1 MTAQLDSE
9 NFRRKT
15 VKTWRTENL
24 IDYILKDLE
33 KRVKKD
39 KATKLSVF
47 FAGLSAYLPE
57 PINLFLKGESGVGK
71 SYNVVETLKYFPEE
85 DIWFL
90 GGLSPKALIH
100 SYGVLLNKYGE
111 PIDLLE
117 KPAKPKK
124 SSFKDDFGEFKEA
137 EYAKALENYRE
148 QLNAWN
154 EEIRDAY
161 TLIDLSHKTLVF
173 LESPEQETFRMLF
186 PILSHDNHKV
196 EYRFTDKT
204 AKGQL
209 RTTRVVIQGWPA
221 TIFLST
227 DKRYMEELATRS
239 FTVTPESSKEKI
251 EEANRLTNQKASF
264 PWQYNHETTETQTIK
279 KLVQS
284 IKNQFTNNQTNIV
297 IPFTSL
303 HEFFPKEIVRD
314 MRDFQHFT
322 QFLKTITA
330 LHIYQRPFLKING
343 KKFLI
348 ATIEDVKNAL
358 ETYSEVFETTR
369 TGTEQKILAFYHQII
384 QTKEN
389 WHLKELT
396 AEYNRLNEK
405 KLSSETIRLMLE
417 RLSQI
422 GYIDIQK
429 DGNDKRLNIYTP
441 LIKEEKSKISQKIE
455 TWTTSASKLKNSF
468 KEWLKNIPQT
478 TPFYYYKD
486 FPGSIWGEAE
496 ITIEEASQITLE
508 QPLTENL
515 LSSINKDT
523 CEIISTDN
531 SELKT
536 GNKPENIQTS
546 ETCQKLEN
554 STEENPPDFLWRRVK
569 PAEKCELCGKLAVE
583 YEINDIKNRQILRRC
598 QNCFDRMQHTFAVSI
613 WKNTGEENL

>member
-1 MTAQLDSE
+1 MITAILE
-9 NFRRKT
+9 KT
-15 VKTWRTENL
+15 TYAKAVQTWRTQNL
-24 IDYILKDLE
+24 MDYIHQDLD
-33 KRVKKD
+33 KRVKRD

-47 FAGLSAYLPE
+47 FTGLSAYLPE

-71 SYNVVETLKYFPEE
+71 SYNVVETLKYYPEE

-100 SYGVLLNKYGE
+100 SYGILLNKYGE

-137 EYAKALENYRE
+137 EYAEALENYKE
-148 QLNAWN
+148 QLKTWN

-209 RTTRVVIQGWPA
+209 RTIRVVIQGWPA

-239 FTVTPESSKEKI
+239 FTVTPEASKEKI
-251 EEANRLTNQKASF
+251 EEANRLTNLKASF
-264 PWQYNHETTETQTIK
+264 PWQYNHETEETETIK

-284 IKNQFTNNQTNIV
+284 IKNYFVNSQTDVV
-297 IPFTSL
+297 IPFISL

-330 LHIYQRPFLKING
+330 LHLYQRPFLKIND
-343 KKFLI
+343 KTFLI
-348 ATIEDVKNAL
+348 ATVEDVKKAL
-358 ETYSEVFETTR
+358 EIYSQVFETTR
-369 TGTEQKILAFYHQII
+369 TGTEQKILTFYHEVV
-384 QTKEN
+384 QTKEM
-389 WHLKELT
+389 WYLKELT

-405 KLSSETIRLMLE
+405 KLSSETIRQIVE

-422 GYIDIQK
+422 GYVDIQK
-429 DGNDKRLNIYTP
+429 DDNDKRLNVYIP
-441 LIKEEKSKISQKIE
+441 LIKQEEKSTISQKLE
-455 TWTTSASKLKNSF
+455 KWTISASKLEKSF
-468 KEWLKNIPQT
+468 EEWLNKILHA

-486 FPGSIWGEAE
+486 FSENVWGEQE
-496 ITIEEASQITLE
+496 INHEELSAIILQHENLGSLFTNGLCRIS
-508 QPLTENL
+508 LTEDLEPKAENNPETIQF
-515 LSSINKDT
+515 SENCRIV
-523 CEIISTDN
+523 DN
-531 SELKT
+531 SQDKAL
-536 GNKPENIQTS
+536 
-546 ETCQKLEN
+546 
-554 STEENPPDFLWRRVK
+554 PDFLWRQI
-569 PAEKCELCGKLAVE
+569 PAAEKCELCGRFAVE
-583 YEINDIKNRQILRRC
+583 YEVNDVKSRQILRRC
-598 QNCFDRMQHTFAVSI
+598 LSCFEKMQCTFNGSI
-613 WKNTGEENL
+613 WKKVGEGVFER